1 MADNLSS
8 PISNKTIDPSNT
20 ADNTKKLMSPNAK
33 DDPEAMTADNPQK
46 AWFGKAGKPSG
57 PYGQQ
62 GHNF

>member
-8 PISNKTIDPSNT
+8 PISNKTIDPSNS
-20 ADNTKKLMSPNAK
+20 ASANKKLMNPNAK
-33 DDPEAMTADNPQK
+33 DDPESMTADNTQK
-46 AWFGKAGKPSG
+46 AWFGKAGKPPA